1 MQCLDGITRDGATYD
16 VSQQP
21 GVVRTGAWHGTCSW
35 HGERRLVVLYS
46 RGDWRTLPPWDRA
59 FLHEATFRLHAG
71 A

>member
-1 MQCLDGITRDGATYD
+1 MQCLDGVTRDGVTYN

-21 GVVRTGAWHGTCSW
+21 VVVRTGAWHGTCSW

-46 RGDWRTLPPWDRA
+46 CGDWRTLPPWDRA
-59 FLHEATFRLHAG
+59 FLHEAAFRLHAG